1 MLIGVDH
8 GNKQIKT
15 VHCNPFVSGLKQS
28 VTRPFGQNVLRYQ
41 NTYYTLS
48 TERIPYRKDKTEDD
62 RFFILTL
69 FALAGEIEARGAYS
83 SEVQRIQL
91 AVGLPP
97 AHFGAQVE
105 RFTQYF
111 RQRGVIEFEMQGKPY
126 SIYIEDAACF
136 PQAYAAAATM
146 LHTLV
151 EEPKAVILDIG
162 GFTAD
167 YLLMKNGEI
176 DLTSCDSLENGV
188 ILLYNK
194 VRSKVN
200 SELDL
205 LLDEGD
211 VDAILMG
218 KKTQYPDAAIRLTEQ
233 MAQEFIN
240 DLFSTLRERMLDLQY
255 CKVVFVGGGAILLK
269 RQIETSGKVGTPFS
283 YRKSMQMRMAMSIC
297 TGLKQ
302 QAGDGMGEKKE
313 RGRFT
318 LRFNEGDPI
327 HETAI
332 GLLELQSPRTK
343 AQYVANA
350 VVYYNEH
357 FGQEPQPLNASIIS
371 KEAVVAIVKEILR
384 QEGMG
389 QEKAKEQAI
398 TARLV
403 EGPVAPV
410 MPSTAQEVDDDSEM
424 DDRTRRLIAGA
435 LSAFRS
441 RG

>member
-1 MLIGVDH
+1 
-8 GNKQIKT
+8 
-15 VHCNPFVSGLKQS
+15 
-28 VTRPFGQNVLRYQ
+28 
-41 NTYYTLS
+41 
-48 TERIPYRKDKTEDD
+48 
-62 RFFILTL
+62 
-69 FALAGEIEARGAYS
+69 
-83 SEVQRIQL
+83 
-91 AVGLPP
+91 
-97 AHFGAQVE
+97 
-105 RFTQYF
+105 
-111 RQRGVIEFEMQGKPY
+111 
-126 SIYIEDAACF
+126 
-136 PQAYAAAATM
+136 
-146 LHTLV
+146 
-151 EEPKAVILDIG
+151 
-162 GFTAD
+162 
-167 YLLMKNGEI
+167 
-176 DLTSCDSLENGV
+176 
-188 ILLYNK
+188 
-194 VRSKVN
+194 
-200 SELDL
+200 
-205 LLDEGD
+205 
-211 VDAILMG
+211 
-218 KKTQYPDAAIRLTEQ
+218 
-233 MAQEFIN
+233 
-240 DLFSTLRERMLDLQY
+240 
-255 CKVVFVGGGAILLK
+255 
-269 RQIETSGKVGTPFS
+269 
-283 YRKSMQMRMAMSIC
+283 MSIC

-357 FGQEPQPLNASIIS
+357 FGQEPQPLNASINS